1 MSMPHMLESAS
12 ALPEVVI
19 GYVSVRS
26 QGGTSFLDADDLSDS
41 EAFHGRQ
48 EDVSEATRAI
58 EDAGLEVVAESP
70 LGMAVAGS
78 PGAYE
83 ELTGGTLTP
92 VELLMHTRAQR
103 LEYVT
108 HLDIVGSGQPE
119 ALGAGTGG
127 PEAVEGVVLE
137 RPRSPMAIFPA
148 PIAPSVAR
156 FHLRVPDD
164 VATILGAHD
173 AHRRGERGEGVT
185 VAMVDSGWFRHP
197 FFAAHGYDVQPTV
210 SVVPGTNPARD
221 PHGHGTGESANVFA
235 IAPAAVLRPFRAAND
250 RGQLVGALAGFV
262 RAKAGRPDVLTN
274 SWGGDY
280 LDPVPAQ
287 PDAAD
292 RALAL
297 EIRDAIRQNI
307 VVVFSAGNGSFSAE
321 AQVPGVIAAGGVF
334 ASAGLELQASTY
346 SSGYHSAWFGGVDV
360 PTVSGL
366 VGLRPR
372 ASYIMMPIPAGC
384 PIDVERAAAG
394 TGSGAGD
401 PPDGTA
407 PNDGWALFSGTS
419 ASAPQLAGAA
429 AVLRGIRANATP
441 AEVTKALCD
450 TAIDVRVGRC
460 HPRFNNP
467 AQPGRDLA
475 TGFGLVD
482 VSAAAAAI

>member
-1 MSMPHMLESAS
+1 MSMPQTLESSS
-12 ALPEVVI
+12 ALPAMVI

-26 QGGTSFLDADDLSDS
+26 QGGTSFLDASDLSDA

-48 EDVSEATRAI
+48 EDAREATRAI
-58 EDAGLEVVAESP
+58 AGAGLEVVAESA
-70 LGMAVAGS
+70 LGMAVAGP

-92 VELLMHTRAQR
+92 IELLMHTRAGR
-103 LEYVT
+103 VEYVT
-108 HLDIVGSGQPE
+108 HLDIVGPGQPE
-119 ALGAGTGG
+119 ALGAATSG
-127 PEAVEGVVLE
+127 PDAVEGVVLE

-148 PIAPSVAR
+148 PIPPSVAR

-164 VATILGAHD
+164 VATILGAAE
-173 AHRRGERGEGVT
+173 AHQRDERGAGVT

-197 FFAAHGYDVQPTV
+197 FFAAHRYQAQATV
-210 SVVPGTNPARD
+210 TVVPGTNPARD

-287 PDAAD
+287 PNAAD

-297 EIRDAIRQNI
+297 EIRDAIAQNI

-334 ASAGLELQASTY
+334 ANAGLELQASTY
-346 SSGYHSAWFGGVDV
+346 SSGYRSAWFGGVDV

-366 VGLRPR
+366 VGMRPR

-401 PPDGTA
+401 PPDGTGA
-407 PNDGWALFSGTS
+407 NDGWALFSGTS
-419 ASAPQLAGAA
+419 ASAPQIAGAA
-429 AVLRGIRANATP
+429 AVLRGVRANATP
-441 AEVTKALCD
+441 AEVTRALCD

-460 HPRFNNP
+460 HPRFNHP

-475 TGFGLVD
+475 TGFGLID